1 MNNELIVRLLD
12 FEDEIPWNLLLTADP
27 SVEHIKQY
35 LNEGLCFLA
44 FLNQQLIG
52 VFVLVETIPD
62 TYELMNI
69 AVDEKF
75 QGRGFGKR
83 LVHRAKLEVRQ
94 RGASV
99 LNVGTGNSSLSQLA
113 FYQKCGFRIVGVESD
128 FFTKNYEE
136 EIIEN
141 GIRCV
146 DMIRLS
152 LKL

>member
-1 MNNELIVRLLD
+1 MNNELTIRLLD
-12 FEDEIPWNLLLTADP
+12 FEDGIPWNLLLTADP
-27 SVEHIKQY
+27 SIERIKTY
-35 LNEGLCFLA
+35 LADGLCFLA

-52 VFVLVETIPD
+52 VFVLVETAPD

-83 LVHRAKLEVRQ
+83 LVHRAKLEVHQ

-113 FYQKCGFRIVGVESD
+113 FYQKCGFRIVGVERD

-136 EIIEN
+136 EVIEN
-141 GIRCV
+141 GIQCV

>member
-1 MNNELIVRLLD
+1 LAIRLLD

-27 SVEHIKQY
+27 SVEHIKKY
-35 LNEGLCFLA
+35 LADGLCFLA

-52 VFVLVETIPD
+52 VFVLVETAPN

-75 QGRGFGKR
+75 QGRGLGKR

-113 FYQKCGFRIVGVESD
+113 FYQKCGFRIVGIEND
-128 FFTKNYEE
+128 FFTRNYEE

-141 GIRCV
+141 GIRCI

>member
-1 MNNELIVRLLD
+1 MNNELTIRLLD

-35 LNEGLCFLA
+35 LADGLCFLA

-52 VFVLVETIPD
+52 AFVLVETAPG

-69 AVDEKF
+69 AVNKKF

-128 FFTKNYEE
+128 FFMRNYEE